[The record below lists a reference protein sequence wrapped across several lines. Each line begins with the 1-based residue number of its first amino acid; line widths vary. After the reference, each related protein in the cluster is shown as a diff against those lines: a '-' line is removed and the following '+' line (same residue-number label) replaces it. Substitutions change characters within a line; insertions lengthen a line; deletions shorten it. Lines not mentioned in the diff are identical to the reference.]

1 MYEAQ
6 TRGIFVRAEPRY
18 IEARSSPDSQR
29 YFWAYRI
36 EIENRS
42 PMTVQLRTRYWK
54 ITDAAGRVEEV
65 RGAGVVGETPVIRP
79 GETYAYTS
87 GCPLTTPSGIMV
99 GHYGMVS
106 PDGEAFDIAIPAFSL
121 DSPESRR
128 TLN

>member
-121 DSPESRR
+121 DSPDSRR